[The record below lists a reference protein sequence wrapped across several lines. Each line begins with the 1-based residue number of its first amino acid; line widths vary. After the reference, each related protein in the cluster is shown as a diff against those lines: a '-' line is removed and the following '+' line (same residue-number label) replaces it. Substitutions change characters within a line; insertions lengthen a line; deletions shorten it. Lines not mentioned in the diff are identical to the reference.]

1 MLFVCF
7 QPWSFTPEAGPP
19 FNTTVNTTTTTT
31 AAAVTASPSLLPPP
45 NLSGSMNNFSQDEA
59 SLPWASPL
67 SASLPLHDSRLED
80 DAGSKL
86 SSSNL
91 LDSCL

>member
-1 MLFVCF
+1 
-7 QPWSFTPEAGPP
+7 
-19 FNTTVNTTTTTT
+19 
-31 AAAVTASPSLLPPP
+31 
-45 NLSGSMNNFSQDEA
+45 MNNFSQDEA